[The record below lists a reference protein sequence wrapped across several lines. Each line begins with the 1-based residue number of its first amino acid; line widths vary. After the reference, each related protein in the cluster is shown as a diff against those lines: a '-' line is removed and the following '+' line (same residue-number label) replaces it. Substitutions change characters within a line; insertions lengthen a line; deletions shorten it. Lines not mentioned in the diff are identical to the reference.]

1 LNTTCPFHST
11 ANKNLRLI
19 KEWMLYIIHV
29 CLQRNIY
36 LTDVEESMHFSEEEL
51 KRDHRQMLMEGDPAA
66 FCVEADNRLRCFL
79 KW

>member
-1 LNTTCPFHST
+1 
-11 ANKNLRLI
+11 
-19 KEWMLYIIHV
+19 
-29 CLQRNIY
+29 
-36 LTDVEESMHFSEEEL
+36 MHFSEEEL